1 MRQLV
6 VMNLGR
12 SSIAALLLAA
22 SSVLAVGC
30 SANADNTDD
39 TTDNDLTSNS
49 ALARTVTFQGRVY
62 VAAGASD
69 TDVMSSIESQT
80 QTAFGAL
87 RTSNIAVN
95 NRELKGGVDKKSIK
109 KRAVSLVNGTKKTAM
124 QEVTYVYTD
133 NGVVAKS
140 YARRSSA
147 PIAVLNP
154 SYESQLDRIL
164 VECTANDSE
173 AKEFQGSI
181 WYVFEP
187 SVATCAPAMKKEQT
201 QIAADRAK
209 LKNPTTEVTQSQVDQ
224 LYIPLTVKLGADKT
238 NKGLTYP
245 DYQRLYAGGVQKNHL
260 VVGLVY
266 GLIDHDN
273 TNGPAA
279 DSNYHELITHLD
291 EVTRTRPG
299 FQIVKSEPAADFTSY
314 TLKSG
319 KKVTGITLSD
329 LIRQTVDG
337 TAPKGLSSTDADD
350 LASQAA
356 MKFYQHF
363 VTIEMT
369 EKVAIN
375 NEASRDFSLDM
386 LVYYGAETD
395 NAPHKKVIKNSDV
408 FLYNGHS
415 YIGFGPLDPSNFTA
429 DDFPSS
435 YQIMFV
441 DGCVSYNYY
450 EKDYI
455 PLKQGGTQNL
465 DLITNGIEAP
475 AWRSGYALGR
485 FTDTLLNGK
494 GESYSTLLQVA
505 SDTDSLRVVDG
516 ELDNQFTP
524 AKFAIKV
531 SQ

>member
-1 MRQLV
+1 MKTS
-6 VMNLGR
+6 NL
-12 SSIAALLLAA
+12 IAGLLFAA
-22 SSVLAVGC
+22 SSTLAVGC
-30 SANADNTDD
+30 AANADSTDD

-49 ALARTVTFQGRVY
+49 ALSRTVTFQGRVY

-69 TDVMSSIESQT
+69 FEVQSSIDRQT

-95 NRELKGGVDKKSIK
+95 NRELKGGVDKKTIK
-109 KRAVSLVNGTKKTAM
+109 RRPVSLVNGAKSTPM
-124 QEVTYVYTD
+124 QEITYVYTD

-140 YARRSSA
+140 YAKRTSA
-147 PIAVLNP
+147 PMAVLNP
-154 SYESQLDRIL
+154 SYSSQTDRIIQ
-164 VECTANDSE
+164 ECTANDSE
-173 AKEFQGSI
+173 AHEFSGSL

-187 SVATCAPAMKKEQT
+187 SVSTCAPAMKKEQT

-224 LYIPLTVKLGADKT
+224 LYIPVRVKLGADKT
-238 NKGLTYP
+238 NKGQSYP
-245 DYQRLYAGGVQKNHL
+245 DYQRLYAGGVQKDHL

-279 DSNYHELITHLD
+279 DSNYREMMTHLN
-291 EVTRTRPG
+291 EVSRTRPG
-299 FQIVKSEPAADFTSY
+299 FKIVKSEPAADFTSY

-329 LIRQTVDG
+329 LIHLAVDG
-337 TAPKGLSSTDADD
+337 TAPKELSSTDAAD
-350 LASQAA
+350 LGKQAA
-356 MKFYQHF
+356 MKFYQHY

-375 NEASRDFSLDM
+375 NEPARDFSLDM
-386 LVYYGAETD
+386 LVYYGAETN

-408 FLYNGHS
+408 FIYNGHS

-494 GESYSTLLQVA
+494 GESYSSLLDAA

>member
-1 MRQLV
+1 MRQCG
-6 VMNLGR
+6 VMKTSRLM
-12 SSIAALLLAA
+12 AAMLLAA
-22 SSVLAVGC
+22 SSSLAVGC
-30 SANADNTDD
+30 AASADNTDD
-39 TTDNDLTSNS
+39 TTDDLTSNS
-49 ALARTVTFQGRVY
+49 ALSRTVSFQGKVY
-62 VAAGASD
+62 VATGASD
-69 TDVMSSIESQT
+69 SDVMAAIESQT
-80 QTAFGAL
+80 QTAFGPL

-109 KRAVSLVNGTKKTAM
+109 KRAVTLVNGTKKTPM

-140 YARRSSA
+140 YAKRSSA
-147 PIAVLNP
+147 PIALLNP
-154 SYESQLDRIL
+154 SYGSQIPRIL
-164 VECTANDSE
+164 KECTANDSE
-173 AKEFQGSI
+173 AQEFQGSI

-187 SVATCAPAMKKEQT
+187 SVGTCAPAMKKEQA
-201 QIAADRAK
+201 QITADRAK
-209 LKNPTTEVTQSQVDQ
+209 LANPTTEVTQSQVDQ
-224 LYIPLTVKLGADKT
+224 LYIPVTVKLGADRT
-238 NKGLTYP
+238 AKGQTYP

-260 VVGLVY
+260 VVGMVY

-273 TNGPAA
+273 NNGPAA
-279 DSNYHELITHLD
+279 DSNYHELMTHLD
-291 EVTRTRPG
+291 EVTRTRPN
-299 FQIVKSEPAADFTSY
+299 FKIVKSEPAADFSSY

-329 LIRQTVDG
+329 LIRQAVDG
-337 TAPKGLSSTDADD
+337 TAPKGLSSADADD

-356 MKFYQHF
+356 MKFYQHY

-369 EKVAIN
+369 EKVSIN
-375 NEASRDFSLDM
+375 NEAARDFSLDM
-386 LVYYGAETD
+386 YVYYGAETD
-395 NAPHKKVIKNSDV
+395 NTPHKKVIKNSDV
-408 FLYNGHS
+408 FIYNGHS

-485 FTDTLLNGK
+485 FTDTLLDGK
-494 GESYSTLLQVA
+494 GESYSALLQAA

-524 AKFAIKV
+524 AKFSIKIA
-531 SQ
+531 Q

>member
-1 MRQLV
+1 MKTSGLAS
-6 VMNLGR
+6 LT
-12 SSIAALLLAA
+12 ALLFAA
-22 SSVLAVGC
+22 SSMAVGC
-30 SANADNTDD
+30 AASIDNTDGSTGD
-39 TTDNDLTSNS
+39 DLTSNS
-49 ALARTVTFQGRVY
+49 ALARTVSFQGRVY

-69 TDVMSSIESQT
+69 TDVMSAIESQT
-80 QTAFGAL
+80 QTAFGPL

-95 NRELKGGVDKKSIK
+95 NRELKGGVATKSIK
-109 KRAVSLVNGTKKTAM
+109 KRAVSLVNGANKTPMA
-124 QEVTYVYTD
+124 EVTYVYTD
-133 NGVVAKS
+133 NGIVAKS
-140 YARRSSA
+140 YAKRSSA

-154 SYESQLDRIL
+154 QYGSQLDRIL
-164 VECTANDSE
+164 KECTANDSE
-173 AKEFQGSI
+173 ANEFSGSI

-187 SVATCAPAMKKEQT
+187 SVSACAPAMKKEQA
-201 QIAADRAK
+201 QITADRAK

-238 NKGLTYP
+238 NKGQTYP

-266 GLIDHDN
+266 GLIDHNN

-279 DSNYHELITHLD
+279 DSNYHELMSHLD
-291 EVTRTRPG
+291 EVTRTRPD
-299 FQIVKSEPAADFTSY
+299 FKIVKSDPAADFTSY

-319 KKVTGITLSD
+319 KKVTGVTLSD
-329 LIRQTVDG
+329 LIRQSVDG
-337 TAPKGLSSTDADD
+337 TAPQGLPSADADD
-350 LASQAA
+350 LATQAA
-356 MKFYQHF
+356 MKFYQHY

-375 NEASRDFSLDM
+375 DEPTRDFSLDM
-386 LVYYGAETD
+386 FVYYGAETD
-395 NAPHKKVIKNSDV
+395 SEPHKKVIKNSDV
-408 FLYNGHS
+408 FIYNGHS

-450 EKDYI
+450 EKDYF

-475 AWRSGYALGR
+475 AYRSGYALGR
-485 FTDTLLNGK
+485 FTDTLLDGK
-494 GESYSTLLQVA
+494 GESYATLLSAA

-524 AKFAIKV
+524 AKFSIKV